1 MRRTLTPPPPKPIE
15 GQTRVR
21 SWFAW
26 KPVTIGLE
34 QRWLEKVTVLERCHC
49 YSTFGGKVE
58 SEWNKVKFID
68 E

>member
-1 MRRTLTPPPPKPIE
+1 MRKQLPPPPPKPIK

-34 QRWLEKVTVLERCHC
+34 QRWLEKVTVLEMCRYCTRPHV
-49 YSTFGGKVE
+49 GEVA
-58 SEWNKVKFID
+58 EWDKVKFID

>member
-1 MRRTLTPPPPKPIE
+1 MRKQLPPPPPKPRE

-26 KPVTIGLE
+26 RPVTIGYE
-34 QRWLEKVTVLERCHC
+34 QRWLEKVTVLEVCRYH
-49 YSTFGGKVE
+49 SLPHIGKVP
-58 SEWNKVKFID
+58 EWDKVKFID

>member
-1 MRRTLTPPPPKPIE
+1 MRRTLPSPSSKPKQGE
-15 GQTRVR
+15 TRKR

-34 QRWLEKVTVLERCHC
+34 QRWLEKVTVLEMCRYH
-49 YSTFGGKVE
+49 TRPHVGEVLI
-58 SEWNKVKFID
+58 WDKVKFID

>member
-1 MRRTLTPPPPKPIE
+1 MRKQLTPPPPKPRNR
-15 GQTRVR
+15 QTRVR

-34 QRWLEKVTVLERCHC
+34 QRWLEKVTVLEMCRYGTLPHV
-49 YSTFGGKVE
+49 GEVPI
-58 SEWNKVKFID
+58 WDKVKFID